1 MTNALKETIILTASY
16 YGRTLSPQV
25 LAMYV
30 EDLEDFPPADVIA
43 AYKAW
48 RRNPKNTQFPLPA
61 QIRGIIQP
69 EVDPDSAAR
78 EIASRIVG
86 AISKCGWSNPTGARE
101 YMGEVGWEIVRRFGG
116 WTYVCENH
124 GVSLQPAAFMAQA
137 RDLARAQLQFP
148 EAAMAKAI
156 GVVSFDKLAIDG
168 KVDPA
173 LADRKEHAQYLAKLG
188 IVQD

>member
-30 EDLEDFPPADVIA
+30 EDLEDLPPADVIA
-43 AYKAW
+43 TYKAW

-86 AISKCGWSNPTGARE
+86 AISKCGWSQPKAAQE
-101 YMGEVGWEIVRRFGG
+101 YMGDIGWEIVRRNGG
-116 WTYVCENH
+116 WEHVCQHH
-124 GVSLQPAAFMAQA
+124 GVSIDPGTFHAQS
-137 RDLARAQLQFP
+137 RDIAKSMLIHDP
-148 EAAMAKAI
+148 HSMAKAI
-156 GVVSFDKLAIDG
+156 SGGVDQKALGAGVKELA
-168 KVDPA
+168 A
-173 LADRKEHAQYLAKLG
+173 G
-188 IVQD
+188 ICKSLDEAIR